1 MNEFGQTPTRRG
13 LRAAIAPAIA
23 AVVMLLVAGCGAD
36 DEGDGVGA
44 ILEADK
50 PHVTVDAAFGQTELV
65 AEGRQTVWIQRSAG
79 WDPCPD
85 RLVGDVPPETCW
97 VRVFVDDTQVFIL
110 FPEPDGSLGPF
121 PITVHFGVFQFE
133 PGDHALR
140 LVQATRLDVR
150 ETEPTTLK
158 VRLPSE

>member
-1 MNEFGQTPTRRG
+1 MLTSGG
-13 LRAAIAPAIA
+13 LRAVMAPLIA

-36 DEGDGVGA
+36 GDGDSLAA

-50 PHVTVDAAFGQTELV
+50 TRVTVDATFDQTELV
-65 AEGRQTVWIQRSAG
+65 AEGRQTVWIRQSSG

-85 RLVGDVPPETCW
+85 RLVADVPPEACW
-97 VRVFVDDTQVFIL
+97 VRVFVDDTQVSIL

-121 PITVHFGVFQFE
+121 PITIHFGVFQFA

-140 LVQATRLDVR
+140 LVQSTRLDVR
-150 ETEPTTLK
+150 ETAPTTLK
-158 VRLPSE
+158 VRLPSG